1 MDENAK
7 VKAENIKLRCVLEEH
22 EARFMRLEQRDK
34 EKTNLIAK
42 MDDDIK
48 EIKQSSA
55 NASSLRTP
63 TIFTFNSNVCKPIHT
78 ETKSLEYK
86 EMDDFLDR
94 YIRKGNHDVNE
105 SNTITV
111 NIVYDQEKISLEDSV
126 QKMAERLNEDVSQ
139 RESNSDSVIEIR
151 EFINIEFID
160 REHSNSLLVTEE
172 LAYLF
177 HQASH
182 EEDKNLK
189 DKTVRS
195 QIYNKIKPY
204 LLDISDEYLRK
215 ITSKAKKINKL
226 FGYNYNSITLKKIKD
241 IGWHMV
247 N

>member
-63 TIFTFNSNVCKPIHT
+63 TI
-78 ETKSLEYK
+78 L
-86 EMDDFLDR
+86 
-94 YIRKGNHDVNE
+94 NHDVNE

-139 RESNSDSVIEIR
+139 RESNSDSVIEIVR
-151 EFINIEFID
+151 D
-160 REHSNSLLVTEE
+160 LL
-172 LAYLF
+172 
-177 HQASH
+177 
-182 EEDKNLK
+182 
-189 DKTVRS
+189 
-195 QIYNKIKPY
+195 
-204 LLDISDEYLRK
+204 
-215 ITSKAKKINKL
+215 
-226 FGYNYNSITLKKIKD
+226 
-241 IGWHMV
+241 
-247 N
+247 